1 MGEWV
6 SEEETWD
13 REDDPILWE
22 EAMDAAKIL
31 YEDIVTQLQSSA
43 ELEEK
48 TDDDLQ
54 AISILEA
61 YENNMRIVLEYLDAT
76 PG

>member
-13 REDDPILWE
+13 REEDPILWQ

-48 TDDDLQ
+48 TDEDLQ

-61 YENNMRIVLEYLDAT
+61 YENNMRIVLEYLDST
-76 PG
+76 PD